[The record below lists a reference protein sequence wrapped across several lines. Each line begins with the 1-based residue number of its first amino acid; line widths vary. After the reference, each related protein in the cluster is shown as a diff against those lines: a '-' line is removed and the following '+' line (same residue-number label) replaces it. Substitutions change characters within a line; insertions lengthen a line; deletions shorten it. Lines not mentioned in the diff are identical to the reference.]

1 MIRTLLAWVLLCSL
15 SAAHA
20 QRVHVVTIG
29 NDLGR
34 GDEMPLRYAERDARG
49 MADVLRRLGGVQPQD
64 LVTVQGGTAADVR
77 GALLEVNTRVRAH
90 AEQSVLIVYYSGHAD
105 AGGLHLGDTTL
116 PYAELKNIV
125 AGSSAKVRVLI
136 LDGCRS
142 GGATRVK
149 GVQSASAFAV
159 RLDTQ
164 TGIEGL
170 AVMTSSAA
178 GEDAHESEKLRGSF
192 FTHHLLAALTGAGD
206 HDRDGRVTLT
216 EAYTY
221 AYTHTLRASER
232 TPTLQHPTYAY
243 DIKGKGDLVL
253 TRLDAGVGM
262 GWLRAARAATYL
274 LREGDDAGPVHTVAT
289 IEQSDVRMALPA
301 GPYFVQERHPDHY
314 REYVV
319 EIGAG
324 AEVRLAQQPYRT
336 VAYARMVRKGAAGTG
351 QGIYALGTVH
361 GAVLDG
367 AQIAPGVAFGY
378 AVDLPWATF
387 SLRGRFEYAS
397 QTRAQGD
404 STLTTWGAGVTAERV
419 VDFNWGS
426 IGVGVLVEGLRLGQA
441 LSLSAGDE
449 SRVSWGAAFGG
460 LLAIETGMGERL
472 FLRLE
477 GGPITRIF
485 SRALTRNGAETATA
499 TTSRFTGW
507 SGLGLGVRF

>member
-1 MIRTLLAWVLLCSL
+1 MIRAALACLLLSL
-15 SAAHA
+15 GTAHA
-20 QRVHVVTIG
+20 RRVHVVAIG

-34 GDEMPLRYAERDARG
+34 SDEMPLRYAERDARG
-49 MADVLRRLGGVQPQD
+49 VADVLRRLGGAQSQD
-64 LVTVQGGTAADVR
+64 VVTVQGGTAGDVR
-77 GALLEVNTRVRAH
+77 GALLEVNTRLRAQSD
-90 AEQSVLIVYYSGHAD
+90 QSVLIVYYSGHAD

-178 GEDAHESEKLRGSF
+178 GEDAHESETLRGSF
-192 FTHHLLAALTGAGD
+192 FTHHLLAALVGAGD
-206 HDRDGRVTLT
+206 RDRDGRVTLT
-216 EAYTY
+216 EAYAY
-221 AYTHTLRASER
+221 AFTHTLRASER

-253 TRLDAGVGM
+253 TRLDVGVGM

-301 GPYFVQERHPDHY
+301 GSYFVQERHRDHY
-314 REYVV
+314 REYAVD
-319 EIGAG
+319 ISAG

-336 VAYARMVRKGAAGTG
+336 VAYARMVRKGAGGTG
-351 QGIYALGTVH
+351 QGIYALGTAH
-361 GAVLDG
+361 GAVLQG
-367 AQIAPGVAFGY
+367 AQIAPGVAIGY
-378 AVDLPWATF
+378 ALDLPWATF
-387 SLRGRFEYAS
+387 SLRGRFEYAP
-397 QTRAQGD
+397 QARAQGD

-426 IGVGVLVEGLRLGQA
+426 VGVGVLVEGLRVGQA

-449 SRVSWGAAFGG
+449 TRVSWGAAFGG
-460 LLAIETGMGERL
+460 LLALETGLGDRL

-485 SRALTRNGAETATA
+485 SRALTRNGAQTSTA
-499 TTSRFTGW
+499 TTSRFTAW